1 MRYLLSLSLCLALV
15 FSSFAQ
21 TTSASSKPKLV
32 VGIVV
37 DQMRWDYLIRY
48 EDRYVDGGFKR
59 LLGEGFSCDNA
70 LIPYTPTYTAA
81 GHATVY
87 TGTVPA
93 VHGIIGN
100 NWYSRALGRGVYC
113 TDDSTAKPVGSSSS
127 AGKMSPRN
135 MWSNSVA
142 DELRLATNFNS
153 KVIGI

>member
-1 MRYLLSLSLCLALV
+1 MRYLFLFSLCLAINLK
-15 FSSFAQ
+15 SFAQ
-21 TTSASSKPKLV
+21 TNGSTRPKLV

-37 DQMRWDYLIRY
+37 DQMRWDFLVRY

-59 LLGEGFSCDNA
+59 LLAEGFSCDNA

-100 NWYSRALGRGVYC
+100 NWYSRALARTVYC
-113 TDDSTAKPVGSSSS
+113 TDDSTVNSVGSSST
-127 AGKMSPRN
+127 AGRMSPRN
-135 MWSNSVA
+135 MWSNTVS
-142 DELRLATNFNS
+142 DELRLA
-153 KVIGI
+153 